1 MYGRFIIFVSLGI
14 SCTVWYSF
22 FPGDA
27 EGLPPLEFLVNREV
41 SYEVFRNVDFHF
53 AKFNK
58 MSYVEC
64 RLITD
69 QVLSAFENVYPFKE
83 INIPIPTSIN
93 PDDVSNTKA
102 ALGLGIIVAV
112 FLTLGMISCSSPPDL
127 SVITSQGFY
136 TLSPL
141 RLRRISSDDLGE
153 FLLAT
158 LPDCPDLTFYPYRK
172 SSSYIVVF
180 PSKKEDVLVLMALSI
195 HLYRLTYGSVPKEN
209 YRLLDREGLFYSS
222 IQNMGKMTRL
232 YQINMNP
239 YLQLIHESL
248 ILDGVKSFV
257 GEDSVCYRLVSSF
270 LHLDTFDE
278 DGRMIDFGCM
288 PTVGEITRVLFNLAL
303 MEFDRRLCHKYPGI
317 VFERFIGLVY
327 IACTDDLRIDEYQV
341 WDMIQDLGL
350 SCEIDYTEPG
360 DEPLECRQRMVALD
374 YEGKLW
380 MLSREVVERSLVA
393 DKEKKVEPMG
403 PSILALLNTLN
414 PYGLMAVAHRYSVRD
429 FRLLCRL
436 AGAGYRVLARL
447 DHRRPRRYSRLVVMG
462 LKLLSPSY
470 QLDFRLGKGQPLCP
484 EAHGRLV
491 RVLRA

>member
-1 MYGRFIIFVSLGI
+1 MNSKKMKKQEFIQFKSSLTSARSSSYSTINSSLVQLSEDIDFVYKDLKS
-14 SCTVWYSF
+14 T
-22 FPGDA
+22 
-27 EGLPPLEFLVNREV
+27 
-41 SYEVFRNVDFHF
+41 
-53 AKFNK
+53 
-58 MSYVEC
+58 
-64 RLITD
+64 LIYN
-69 QVLSAFENVYPFKE
+69 LSQKE
-83 INIPIPTSIN
+83 LCNLQQI
-93 PDDVSNTKA
+93 
-102 ALGLGIIVAV
+102 L
-112 FLTLGMISCSSPPDL
+112 L
-127 SVITSQGFY
+127 SGFY

-270 LHLDTFDE
+270 LNLETFDE
-278 DGRMIDFGCM
+278 EGRMIDFGCM

-303 MEFDRRLCHKYPGI
+303 MEFDRRLCQKYPGI

-374 YEGKLW
+374 YEGK
-380 MLSREVVERSLVA
+380 
-393 DKEKKVEPMG
+393 
-403 PSILALLNTLN
+403 
-414 PYGLMAVAHRYSVRD
+414 
-429 FRLLCRL
+429 
-436 AGAGYRVLARL
+436 
-447 DHRRPRRYSRLVVMG
+447 VVMYNSTDYG
-462 LKLLSPSY
+462 
-470 QLDFRLGKGQPLCP
+470 
-484 EAHGRLV
+484 
-491 RVLRA
+491 